1 LLDEPLRTLGF
12 EENLMDNDFIKYLRQ
27 EIVKWAC
34 TLNHSECLIAV
45 NHKLYHYLQ
54 NREKYP

>member
-12 EENLMDNDFIKYLRQ
+12 EENLMDNDFTKCLRQ

-34 TLNHSECLIAV
+34 TLDHPECLIAA
-45 NHKLYHYLQ
+45 NHELYQYLQ
-54 NREKYP
+54 NHEKYP